1 MKLALRA
8 RAILESRVWF
18 QTKLLF
24 IYLNYISN
32 QSILYRDFFVF
43 V

>member
-8 RAILESRVWF
+8 RAILEWRVWF